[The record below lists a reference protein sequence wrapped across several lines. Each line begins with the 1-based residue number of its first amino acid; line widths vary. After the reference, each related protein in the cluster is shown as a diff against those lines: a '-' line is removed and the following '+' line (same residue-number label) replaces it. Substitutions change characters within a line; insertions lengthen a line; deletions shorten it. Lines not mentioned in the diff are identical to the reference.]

1 MAAKPGQKQQRTLIQ
16 SAFGTVFPAYL
27 SSSARL
33 LNMARQQ
40 FGGDLD
46 AMFILCVI
54 LASEDS
60 AAWQGAA
67 FDTLDRLP
75 RMGSTNTASI
85 ALATGI
91 PRATVQRKLADLTA
105 RGWIERRPVTGW
117 SMTPKAAQELRG
129 LALETLRYLEVIVT
143 ALRKSEAP

>member
-1 MAAKPGQKQQRTLIQ
+1 MAAKPDQKQQRTLIL
-16 SAFGTVFPAYL
+16 SAFGTVFPAHL

-33 LNMARQQ
+33 LNMVRQQ

>member
-1 MAAKPGQKQQRTLIQ
+1 
-16 SAFGTVFPAYL
+16 
-27 SSSARL
+27 
-33 LNMARQQ
+33 MARQQ

-60 AAWQGAA
+60 AAWQDAA

-91 PRATVQRKLADLTA
+91 PRATVQSNLADLTA

-143 ALRKSEAP
+143 ALRKSEEP